1 VGGYISYDRKF
12 LKFHARRLQ
21 VGKMTSQAIYS
32 SLKEASAEVKRLK
45 IDLGSINPR
54 EVTKSEYSF
63 GVWLNKNYREAS
75 Q

>member
-1 VGGYISYDRKF
+1 MTEIFENLTQEGY
-12 LKFHARRLQ
+12 RLE
-21 VGKMTSQAIYS
+21 KMTSQAIYS

-54 EVTKSEYSF
+54 EVTKSEYFF